1 MGLTMTE
8 RGSRESHEAGT
19 LSGHSARSIFY
30 NDYTSAIIIVVICA
44 LVYTFSTWIEKVPV
58 ALAQGIQPASFP
70 QGVLVAILALVLL
83 LLYESRRIPFDVPEP
98 VPGLAYKTIAGMII
112 ALAISTWFDFFIG
125 IIAFVAVSVQ
135 MWGLKR
141 PYVAVAYAIA
151 LTGVLILLFSTLLQ
165 VRFPKGPFTNL
176 LG

>member
-1 MGLTMTE
+1 MGLTMKE
-8 RGSRESHEAGT
+8 RGSRESPEVGA
-19 LSGHSARSIFY
+19 LSERSMRSIFY
-30 NDYTSAIIIVVICA
+30 NDYTSAIIIIVICA
-44 LVYTFSTWIEKVPV
+44 LVYYFSTWIEKVPI

-83 LLYESRRIPFDVPEP
+83 MLYESREIPLDVPDP
-98 VPGLAYKTIAGMII
+98 VSGLGYKTIGAMFI

-125 IIAFVAVSVQ
+125 LIAFVVVSVQ
-135 MWGLKR
+135 IWGLRR

-151 LTGVLILLFSTLLQ
+151 LNGVLILLFSTLLQ